1 MCAFALLATLHAFA
15 EPALNVQTSWIG
27 NTFGYG
33 DGSWTQINITA
44 LAVSPDGKV
53 YTNAPW
59 DESGAEASVYQNGK
73 MLGFAGGTHGWG
85 NSGGNAIAIN
95 ARYAYMAVGVGNE
108 KGHLVGQGV
117 WPEKGRQ
124 WYGISRREI
133 GDTKRVAAFQPAVS
147 SLDPHAKAAAAFE
160 LVNDMPTGTRG
171 DINGLAASDT
181 TLYASNTSQ
190 NRIEVYD
197 AESMQRKSQWT
208 VP

>member
-1 MCAFALLATLHAFA
+1 MTPLQQVVTCALLCSAAFVHALA
-15 EPALNVQTSWIG
+15 EPALNVQASWIG
-27 NTFGYG
+27 NTSGFG
-33 DGSWTQINITA
+33 DGAWMHINITA

-95 ARYAYMAVGVGNE
+95 KRYAYVAVGVGNE
-108 KGHLVGQGV
+108 KGHLTGQGV
-117 WPEKGRQ
+117 WPDKGRQ

-133 GDTKRVAAFQPAVS
+133 GDTKRVAAFQAAVS
-147 SLDPHAKAAAAFE
+147 SIDPHAKAAAAFAM
-160 LVNDMPTGTRG
+160 VNDVPTGTRG
-171 DINGLAASDT
+171 DINGLPASDT

-190 NRIEVYD
+190 NRVEVYD
-197 AESMQRKSQWT
+197 
-208 VP
+208 